1 MQHGV
6 AVTLV
11 CGLVLAW
18 LRHVGALDDQHKA
31 G

>member
-1 MQHGV
+1 MQHGI
-6 AVTLV
+6 AITLV

-18 LRHVGALDDQHKA
+18 LRHVGAPDDPCKA